1 MMYLVDTNVISEL
14 RKAHKAEPRVV
25 EWARN
30 REPQCMYLSVISVL
44 EIRMGILSVQRRDLT
59 QGNILQEWFIKKV
72 IPAFSGRILNVDMD
86 VAMRCAELHVPDPRS
101 DRDALIAATALTH
114 KMSVVTRNC
123 KDFEPMGVPII
134 NPSTGVIPIEVST
147 GTGSPHARRNGC
159 RACFQRCTDWQYHMG
174 IPESL
179 PVYPRH

>member
-1 MMYLVDTNVISEL
+1 M
-14 RKAHKAEPRVV
+14 
-25 EWARN
+25 ARA
-30 REPQCMYLSVISVL
+30 SIKH
-44 EIRMGILSVQRRDLT
+44 LT

-134 NPSTGVIPIEVST
+134 NPWT
-147 GTGSPHARRNGC
+147 C
-159 RACFQRCTDWQYHMG
+159 
-174 IPESL
+174 
-179 PVYPRH
+179 